1 MKTSSSSMQIEDSC
15 SLLLFAEEGRMFNL
29 LVDHTERFPETSPYL
44 MLSILP
50 FCAITVHDGVRF
62 ARKYF
67 GSSIPSDTEDI
78 NRLRNRIKSLSAS
91 GLSFKDYSDETVT
104 VVTELSSLMK
114 NHTGLLGPI
123 LNTIQPETSIAYYD
137 SLPILASYV
146 FARYVEK
153 KHETGSPLLNEEE
166 YRQIGID
173 IGKAAAINCKVAE
186 SIGLTAESC
195 AAERFNA
202 VSRDLHFPKLLAPL
216 ANKGIRNEACF
227 FMLSELLTQI
237 NSVEALHRSGFLS
250 DLLYLKFQSAA
261 LLTTVR
267 NMKSFANAAISS
279 PAKFGCTTD
288 SIKLLS
294 SAITPREMRKAIEKT
309 ADLRNALVHY
319 DFLTLIGEKECRD
332 EPPLAILE
340 KGVRK
345 TAGTSTEEYYAT
357 LQDMAVYMSRK
368 IAEAIE
374 LPSPMNE

>member
-1 MKTSSSSMQIEDSC
+1 MKTSSSSMQTEDSC

-153 KHETGSPLLNEEE
+153 KHETGSSLLNEEE

-173 IGKAAAINCKVAE
+173 KARPQP
-186 SIGLTAESC
+186 S
-195 AAERFNA
+195 
-202 VSRDLHFPKLLAPL
+202 
-216 ANKGIRNEACF
+216 
-227 FMLSELLTQI
+227 
-237 NSVEALHRSGFLS
+237 
-250 DLLYLKFQSAA
+250 
-261 LLTTVR
+261 TV
-267 NMKSFANAAISS
+267 K
-279 PAKFGCTTD
+279 
-288 SIKLLS
+288 
-294 SAITPREMRKAIEKT
+294 
-309 ADLRNALVHY
+309 
-319 DFLTLIGEKECRD
+319 
-332 EPPLAILE
+332 
-340 KGVRK
+340 
-345 TAGTSTEEYYAT
+345 
-357 LQDMAVYMSRK
+357 
-368 IAEAIE
+368 
-374 LPSPMNE
+374 